1 MKKVLL
7 YSIVASSLL
16 IGAESIIATD
26 STVDSANE
34 NNYEFTFSGGA
45 TSIRNDGSNHFKNGT
60 AVLSVQNN
68 EYKVKPRVDFTYIKI
83 DDAEDSTVTSMTQ
96 LALHGVYNIGNEKA
110 KIVPYVLGG
119 VGYEWVEG
127 ERPGYE
133 SNGFIQAGAGVEYKI
148 NSEDEDSPKIK
159 VETKALQIVGS
170 DYDEG
175 NEFTVT
181 AGLAMPFGTGV
192 QRDLNDNECPKKIE
206 GPDQDRDGVLDSI
219 DQCPNTPCDFEV
231 DEKGCPIKAEL
242 DIHFRTDSSE
252 VSAYSQNLIRNFAQ
266 FLLKNKGSM
275 VSLTGHTDFRGSD
288 AYNMALSHRRANSVQ
303 TALVQLGVSTNR
315 LSADGKGESQPIAT
329 NSTAE
334 GMAKNRRTEVRLTYP
349 ASLMK

>member
-1 MKKVLL
+1 MKRVLL
-7 YSIVASSLL
+7 YSLVATSLLMSAEDTSKSDESSLEFAVT
-16 IGAESIIATD
+16 GGVTSII
-26 STVDSANE
+26 
-34 NNYEFTFSGGA
+34 
-45 TSIRNDGSNHFKNGT
+45 NDGGNNFKNGM
-60 AVLSVQNN
+60 VGLSLQSNN
-68 EYKVKPRVDFTYIKI
+68 YKVKPRVDFNYIKI
-83 DDAEDSTVTSMTQ
+83 DEAEDATVTSMTQ
-96 LALHGVYNIGNEKA
+96 LAVNGVYNFNEEKQ
-110 KIVPYVLGG
+110 VSPYVLGG

-148 NSEDEDSPKIK
+148 KADQKDSPKLK
-159 VETKALQIVGS
+159 LETRALQIVGS

-175 NEFTVT
+175 NEFSVV
-181 AGLAMPFGTGV
+181 AGLSMPFNTGV
-192 QRDLNDNECPKKIE
+192 QRDLSDNECPKKIE

-242 DIHFRTDSSE
+242 DIHFRTDSAEISQ
-252 VSAYSQNLIRNFAQ
+252 YSLNLIRNFAQ

-303 TALVQLGVSTNR
+303 DALVTLGVSANR
-315 LSADGKGESQPIAT
+315 LSTFGKGESQPIASNNT
-329 NSTAE
+329 IE
-334 GMAKNRRTEVRLTYP
+334 GMAKNRRTEVRLSYP
-349 ASLMK
+349 AELTK